1 MSTSKHTISLDR
13 HLLTALVGP
22 ATTDRVSVPTF
33 VSEAFCKA
41 VDRDPLPRPI
51 FQKSRVSVYRAS
63 RGDRGTPAR
72 YRLQVWLPVGVM
84 ALLDVG
90 ALQHR
95 RTLAV
100 HIDQVLETARARWAA
115 EHPHGVA
122 PPRPSRREP
131 LRLAQRLAS
140 LEASAGP
147 LPAALALLNQR
158 VEALEEAL
166 SKK

>member
-33 VSEAFCKA
+33 VSEALCLA
-41 VDRDPLPRPI
+41 HDHAPPPRP
-51 FQKSRVSVYRAS
+51 QYRAS
-63 RGDRGTPAR
+63 NPATYQDSKGNR
-72 YRLQVWLPVGVM
+72 STVADYQLQVLLPREVRHKIDLHCIAKGI
-84 ALLDVG
+84 
-90 ALQHR
+90 R
-95 RTLAV
+95 RSV
-100 HIDQVLETARARWAA
+100 YVDRVLETARTRWAA

-147 LPAALALLNQR
+147 LPATLALLNQR